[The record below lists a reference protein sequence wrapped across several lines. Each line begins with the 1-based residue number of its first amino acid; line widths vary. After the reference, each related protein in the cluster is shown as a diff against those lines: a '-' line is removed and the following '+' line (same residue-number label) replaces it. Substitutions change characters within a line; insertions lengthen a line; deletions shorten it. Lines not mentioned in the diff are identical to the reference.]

1 MATTAQAHLF
11 VREMGL
17 PTRFVLYVLSCL
29 LLLGLDARFSALN
42 GVRGLLNSVLQPA
55 QQLLALP
62 WEWSQD
68 VAAFLVTHGELKR
81 DNARLREALDRLRI
95 TQQDRLTLLAE
106 NQHLRELMALPR
118 RRGVGLQM
126 AEIIQT
132 VPSPF
137 ERKVIIDLGRL
148 AGIEAGSPVVDATGL
163 VGQVTRSDPLTA
175 EVTLLTDQD
184 QAAPVQNLRNGLRLI
199 VSGTG
204 SDRLLEV
211 RFLDMHADIKPGD
224 LLYTSGIDGV
234 YPAGIPV
241 ARVEMTEPPS
251 STPFARAY
259 CRPLGGVGRY
269 RHVAVLKPLAKS
281 APARLDT
288 PVNPVNPVNP
298 SRPGKSARPAKP

>member
-1 MATTAQAHLF
+1 
-11 VREMGL
+11 MGL
-17 PTRFVLYVLSCL
+17 PTRFALYALTCL
-29 LLLGLDARFSALN
+29 LLLGLDARYSALN
-42 GVRGLLNSVLQPA
+42 GVRGLLNSVLYPA
-55 QQLLALP
+55 QRLLAMP
-62 WEWSQD
+62 WEWSQE
-68 VAAFLVTHGELKR
+68 VAGFFVTHGELKR
-81 DNARLREALDRLRI
+81 DSARLHQALDQQRI

-106 NQHLRELMALPR
+106 NQRLRELLALPPR
-118 RRGVGLQM
+118 PGVSPKA
-126 AEIIQT
+126 AEITQT

-137 ERKVIIDLGRL
+137 SRKVIINQGRVSGIV
-148 AGIEAGSPVVDATGL
+148 AGWPVVDATGL

-175 EVTLLTDQD
+175 EVTLLTDRD

-241 ARVEMTEPPS
+241 AQVVQTEPPRN
-251 STPFARAY
+251 TPFARAF

-269 RHVAVLKPLAKS
+269 RHVAVLQPVPDKP
-281 APARLDT
+281 
-288 PVNPVNPVNP
+288 
-298 SRPGKSARPAKP
+298 